1 MEKIFENY
9 EVFYNMIMS
18 TTLLSNSHNEVYA
31 HDAGKI
37 IDFYAEAYG
46 LNNDLA
52 KNMKQVILFDLI
64 NFGLNSDKEVEKQ
77 NRAFDRN
84 YDINDKINEV
94 KCNVLDE
101 IEVLCKRYEYF
112 QKINYFDYSFY
123 HIYDPRVRYYEL
135 NASAKL
141 GVVSIVRLLGIM
153 NVLGIGCDKDY
164 DKAII
169 RFTQCAYWGDIPS
182 MYLLKHIYFKTGKK
196 KEMKTIEDLIILS
209 KKYLNM
215 GITVLPEK
223 LDECKEAQE
232 LYVYI
237 SSILQDVVIN
247 LNKVDIVFSF
257 VEAMLLDN
265 LSYEDKLDLINNYT
279 AEKWKALTNAIN
291 ITNNRVGF

>member
-18 TTLLSNSHNEVYA
+18 TTLLSNSQNDNYVR
-31 HDAGKI
+31 DAGRI
-37 IDFYAEAYG
+37 INFFAEAYG
-46 LNNDLA
+46 LESELSN
-52 KNMKQVILFDLI
+52 KMYYVILSDLI

-77 NRAFDRN
+77 NRSFDRN
-84 YDINDKINEV
+84 YDVNDKLNEV

-101 IEVLCKRYEYF
+101 IEVLCKRF
-112 QKINYFDYSFY
+112 STDQKVNYFDYSFY
-123 HIYDPRVRYYEL
+123 HIYDARVRYYEL

-141 GVVSIVRLLGIM
+141 GVISVVRLLGIM
-153 NVLGIGCDKDY
+153 NALGIGCDKDY
-164 DKAII
+164 DKATI

-182 MYLLKHIYFKTGKK
+182 MYLLKYIYSKNGKK
-196 KEMKTIEDLIILS
+196 KEAKTIEDLITLS

-223 LDECKEAQE
+223 LSECKEAQE

-257 VEAMLLDN
+257 VEAMLLEN
-265 LSYEDKLDLINNYT
+265 LSYEDKLDLINNYRN
-279 AEKWKALTNAIN
+279 ERWKALTNAVN